1 MADRNGEEV
10 TSVSHEVQTWRNLR
24 ACDDVVNRRAHNRQ
38 DDLPEIGREHGQAV
52 ITSASSSC
60 ASAIG

>member
-10 TSVSHEVQTWRNLR
+10 TSVSHEGETWRNLR
-24 ACDDVVNRRAHNRQ
+24 ACDDVVNRQ

-52 ITSASSSC
+52 ITSASSSVP
-60 ASAIG
+60 SAIG